1 MLNPLTFYKCISEE
15 TRLKSV
21 LLITLKKELCVCDLT
36 EALDLSQPKVSRH
49 LAELRKFDILRDDRR
64 GKWVYYGLSPD
75 LPEWALGVLQT
86 TLSQSPDYLSDAVTR
101 LTEQLPAEE
110 LEELEEAAYA

>member
-75 LPEWALGVLQT
+75 LPEWALGVLKT
-86 TLSQSPDYLSDAVTR
+86 TLSQSPDYLSEAVTR
-101 LTEQLPAEE
+101 LTEEMEQLPT
-110 LEELEEAAYA
+110 EELEEAFA